1 MLDPRVILQALL
13 DRLEPEV
20 GTISRA
26 QLRRESASGAM
37 PAWLGHLATSA
48 LLAREALMSG
58 DQKQMAG
65 AAALCPQHERIGRR
79 LQQRHTATIMRHAGG
94 KRRGNHQTR
103 DAGVVWEPYLQM
115 AQKLIESNADRKT
128 ARRSVVKQMEQD
140 NFTLPNTGQFPS
152 EKTIDHWLGKIFR
165 NPA

>member
-1 MLDPRVILQALL
+1 LARLGLAAESPVRSRAAAPAAPLRLRAAEAMLDPRVILQALL

-26 QLRRESASGAM
+26 QLRRESASGVM

-48 LLAREALMSG
+48 LMAREALMSG
-58 DQKQMAG
+58 EQKQMAG

-94 KRRGNHQTR
+94 KRRGNQQTR

-115 AQKLIESNADRKT
+115 AQNSSSQMPIEKRRAD
-128 ARRSVVKQMEQD
+128 
-140 NFTLPNTGQFPS
+140 L
-152 EKTIDHWLGKIFR
+152 
-165 NPA
+165 